1 MTAKKNAT
9 LQNISQQ
16 QNLNS
21 HLIITLHAL
30 ETLKCFVKPGFCSS
44 ILYFPFYS

>member
-9 LQNISQQ
+9 LQNISATEFEQS
-16 QNLNS
+16 LS
-21 HLIITLHAL
+21 AL